1 MKMRRLTTFN
11 LSHHSCRAQ
20 AHRFWFISRFGKLA
34 IVVSLSVS
42 VSLAQAGKKSDAGRV
57 VIKSGVALEKEVIKK
72 VDPIFPPIAKAARA
86 SGAVKVEVKIDE
98 AGEVVSARAISGHPL
113 LRDSAEAA
121 ALQWKFKPAAIS
133 GERIKISGI
142 LTFNFTLDGGKKSEA
157 EEERANLD
165 PSQERL
171 DRGNA
176 LLESSH
182 YDKAISEFREAIRI
196 KPDNFSA
203 HYKLGVAYIK
213 AGRYSEAETTCELAL
228 TTPREAQRDD
238 VDLTNL
244 LMCVGLSKLYLGK
257 YDDSIKALKQV
268 AEMNPAMFDVRIF
281 LALALRRKGDNE
293 AAIAAL
299 KESVALK
306 QTPSAYF
313 SLGEIYLEQD
323 RLREAIDSFRK
334 CVEFDDGPSLPSVRY
349 GLGRAYLRLGD
360 KRSAMNEYNALK
372 KINPLL
378 AEQLLHE
385 INK

>member
-1 MKMRRLTTFN
+1 MGLIWGRRLEKKIGE
-11 LSHHSCRAQ
+11 L
-20 AHRFWFISRFGKLA
+20 I
-34 IVVSLSVS
+34 IVVSLLFS
-42 VSLAQAGKKSDAGRV
+42 VSLAQAGKTGGAEIAVR
-57 VIKSGVALEKEVIKK
+57 KSGVALEQEAVKK
-72 VDPIFPPIAKAARA
+72 VEPVFPPIAKAARA
-86 SGAVKVEVKIDE
+86 SGEVKVEVMIDK
-98 AGEVVSARAISGHPL
+98 AGKVISARVLSGHPL
-113 LRDSAEAA
+113 LRDAALAA
-121 ALQWKFKPAAIS
+121 ARRWEFKPTTAS
-133 GERIKISGI
+133 GRPAKVSGI
-142 LTFNFTLDGGKKSEA
+142 LTFNFVLDDGKKSEA
-157 EEERANLD
+157 GEERANLD

-171 DRGNA
+171 DRGGA
-176 LLESSH
+176 LLESNR
-182 YDKAISEFREAIRI
+182 YDEAISEFREAVRI
-196 KPDNFSA
+196 KPDNIYA

-213 AGRYSEAETTCELAL
+213 AGRYSEAEATCEQAL

-238 VDLTNL
+238 FDLSNL
-244 LMCVGLSKLYLGK
+244 LMCVGLSRLYLGK

-281 LALALRRKGDNE
+281 LAIALRRKGDNA

-306 QTPSAYF
+306 QTPNAYF

-334 CVEFDDGPSLPSVRY
+334 CVELDDGPSLPPARY

-372 KINPLL
+372 KLNPLL

-385 INK
+385 INQ